1 MYGML
6 FLFHW
11 VYIGYTNAPMKCR
24 YLCTVNQTIRSLIG
38 GVFYVSYLKKLC
50 KMKNEIQKFESG
62 LFGQLRGMN
71 IGGEAWLMATDVARR
86 LGYTNPQKAI
96 RDHVDDEDKT
106 LNDSFTVNGTIPVL
120 INESGLYSL
129 ILSSKL
135 PRAREFKRW
144 VTSEVLPQIRRT
156 GGYIPLA
163 AEDDDKTILAKAVR
177 ILNRT
182 LEQKDE
188 LLEAQRPK
196 VEFADAV
203 TTGDGC
209 ILMSELAKLLTR
221 NGYPTG
227 RTRLF
232 RWMRENGYIFKRSTE
247 PIQKWVEA
255 GLFATSVAVIK
266 THHGTE
272 ERVTTKVT
280 GKGQEYFLR
289 MLSVEC

>member
-1 MYGML
+1 
-6 FLFHW
+6 
-11 VYIGYTNAPMKCR
+11 
-24 YLCTVNQTIRSLIG
+24 
-38 GVFYVSYLKKLC
+38 
-50 KMKNEIQKFESG
+50 
-62 LFGQLRGMN
+62 MN

-86 LGYTNPQKAI
+86 LGYANPQKAI

-144 VTSEVLPQIRRT
+144 VTSEVLPQIRQS

-163 AEDDDKTILAKAVR
+163 AEDDEMTILAKAVR

-188 LLEAQRPK
+188 LIEAQRPK
-196 VEFADAV
+196 VEFANAV

-232 RWMRENGYIFKRSTE
+232 RWLRENGYIFKRSTE
-247 PIQKWVEA
+247 PIQKWVEQ
-255 GLFATSVAVIK
+255 GIFTTSVTVIK

-289 MLSVEC
+289 MLGGR

>member
-1 MYGML
+1 
-6 FLFHW
+6 
-11 VYIGYTNAPMKCR
+11 
-24 YLCTVNQTIRSLIG
+24 
-38 GVFYVSYLKKLC
+38 
-50 KMKNEIQKFESG
+50 MKNEIQKIESG

-86 LGYTNPQKAI
+86 LGYANPQKAI

-129 ILSSKL
+129 ILQSKL

-163 AEDDDKTILAKAVR
+163 AEDDEKTILAKAVR

-196 VEFADAV
+196 VDFANAV

-247 PIQKWVEA
+247 PIQKWVEE
-255 GLFATSVAVIK
+255 GIFATSVTMIK
-266 THHGTE
+266 THHGSE

-280 GKGQEYFLR
+280 GKGQEYFLSK
-289 MLSVEC
+289 LGSLTQSPTP

>member
-1 MYGML
+1 
-6 FLFHW
+6 
-11 VYIGYTNAPMKCR
+11 
-24 YLCTVNQTIRSLIG
+24 
-38 GVFYVSYLKKLC
+38 
-50 KMKNEIQKFESG
+50 MKNEIQKFESG

-156 GGYIPLA
+156 GGYIPLRE
-163 AEDDDKTILAKAVR
+163 EDDDKTILAKALR
-177 ILNRT
+177 IANRT
-182 LEQKDE
+182 LEVKE
-188 LLEAQRPK
+188 ELLRRKEVLLEAQRPK

-232 RWMRENGYIFKRSTE
+232 RWMRDNGYIFKRSTE
-247 PIQKWVEA
+247 PIQKWVEE
-255 GLFATSVAVIK
+255 GIFATSVTMIK
-266 THHGTE
+266 THHGSE

-289 MLSVEC
+289 KFIK

>member
-1 MYGML
+1 MMNQIKIFESPEFGRIRTVSNEKGEPW
-6 FLFHW
+6 F
-11 VYIGYTNAPMKCR
+11 IGKDVA
-24 YLCTVNQTIRSLIG
+24 TVLGYSNVRDA
-38 GVFYVSYLKKLC
+38 LC
-50 KMKNEIQKFESG
+50 K
-62 LFGQLRGMN
+62 
-71 IGGEAWLMATDVARR
+71 
-86 LGYTNPQKAI
+86 
-96 RDHVDDEDKT
+96 HVDKEDKGVA
-106 LNDSFTVNGTIPVL
+106 NCDSLGGRQKTTI

-129 ILSSKL
+129 ILQSKL

-163 AEDDDKTILAKAVR
+163 AEDDEKTILAKAVR

-227 RTRLF
+227 RTHLF

-289 MLSVEC
+289 MLSVECGMLNGRQSR

>member
-1 MYGML
+1 MT
-6 FLFHW
+6 H
-11 VYIGYTNAPMKCR
+11 
-24 YLCTVNQTIRSLIG
+24 
-38 GVFYVSYLKKLC
+38 
-50 KMKNEIQKFESG
+50 EIKIFESPE
-62 LFGQLRGMN
+62 FGRIRTVSDEKGEPWF
-71 IGGEAWLMATDVARR
+71 IGKDVATL
-86 LGYTNPQKAI
+86 LGYSNTRDALRKHVDEEDKTTVAI
-96 RDHVDDEDKT
+96 RDT
-106 LNDSFTVNGTIPVL
+106 GSNYQSMTVIV
-120 INESGLYSL
+120 NESGLYSL

-144 VTSEVLPQIRRT
+144 VTSEVLPQIRKT

-247 PIQKWVEA
+247 PIQKWVEE
-255 GLFATSVAVIK
+255 GIFATSVTMIK
-266 THHGTE
+266 THHGSE

-289 MLSVEC
+289 MLSVE

>member
-1 MYGML
+1 
-6 FLFHW
+6 
-11 VYIGYTNAPMKCR
+11 
-24 YLCTVNQTIRSLIG
+24 
-38 GVFYVSYLKKLC
+38 
-50 KMKNEIQKFESG
+50 MKNEIQKFESG

-86 LGYTNPQKAI
+86 LGYANPQKAI

-129 ILSSKL
+129 ILQSKL

-163 AEDDDKTILAKAVR
+163 AEDDEKTILAKAVR

-182 LEQKDE
+182 LQQKDE
-188 LLEAQRPK
+188 LIEAQRPK

-209 ILMSELAKLLTR
+209 ILISELAKLLTR

-247 PIQKWVEA
+247 PIQKWVEE
-255 GLFATSVAVIK
+255 GLFATSVTMIK
-266 THHGTE
+266 THHGSE

-280 GKGQEYFLR
+280 GKGQEYFLSK
-289 MLSVEC
+289 LGSLTQSPTP

>member
-1 MYGML
+1 
-6 FLFHW
+6 
-11 VYIGYTNAPMKCR
+11 
-24 YLCTVNQTIRSLIG
+24 
-38 GVFYVSYLKKLC
+38 
-50 KMKNEIQKFESG
+50 MKNEIQKFESG

-163 AEDDDKTILAKAVR
+163 AEDDEKTILAKAVR

-280 GKGQEYFLR
+280 GKGQEYFLSKLR
-289 MLSVEC
+289 KPDTKPHPLTPPQ

>member
-1 MYGML
+1 
-6 FLFHW
+6 
-11 VYIGYTNAPMKCR
+11 
-24 YLCTVNQTIRSLIG
+24 
-38 GVFYVSYLKKLC
+38 
-50 KMKNEIQKFESG
+50 MKNEIQKFESG

-156 GGYIPLA
+156 GGYIPLRE
-163 AEDDDKTILAKAVR
+163 EDDDKTILAKALR
-177 ILNRT
+177 IANRT
-182 LEQKDE
+182 LAQKDE

-247 PIQKWVEA
+247 PIQKWVEE
-255 GLFATSVAVIK
+255 GIFATSVTMIK
-266 THHGTE
+266 THHGSE

-289 MLSVEC
+289 IFIK

>member
-1 MYGML
+1 
-6 FLFHW
+6 
-11 VYIGYTNAPMKCR
+11 
-24 YLCTVNQTIRSLIG
+24 
-38 GVFYVSYLKKLC
+38 
-50 KMKNEIQKFESG
+50 MKNEIQKFESG

-106 LNDSFTVNGTIPVL
+106 LNESFTINGTIPVL

-129 ILSSKL
+129 ILQSKL

-144 VTSEVLPQIRRT
+144 VTSEVLPQIRKT
-156 GGYIPLA
+156 GGYIPLDN
-163 AEDDDKTILAKAVR
+163 EDDEKTILAKALK

-188 LLEAQRPK
+188 LIEAQRPK
-196 VEFADAV
+196 VDFAEAV

-209 ILMSELAKLLTR
+209 ILISELAKLLTR

-232 RWMRENGYIFKRSTE
+232 RWLRNNGYIFKRSTE
-247 PIQKWVEA
+247 PIQRWVEE
-255 GLFATSVAVIK
+255 GIFATSVTMIK
-266 THHGTE
+266 THHGSE

-289 MLSVEC
+289 KLKPHPQPLS

>member
-1 MYGML
+1 
-6 FLFHW
+6 
-11 VYIGYTNAPMKCR
+11 
-24 YLCTVNQTIRSLIG
+24 
-38 GVFYVSYLKKLC
+38 
-50 KMKNEIQKFESG
+50 MKNEIQKFESG
-62 LFGQLRGMN
+62 LFGQLRGIN

-106 LNDSFTVNGTIPVL
+106 LNESFTINGTIPVL

-129 ILSSKL
+129 ILQSKL

-144 VTSEVLPQIRRT
+144 VTSEVLPQIRKT
-156 GGYIPLA
+156 GGYIPLDN
-163 AEDDDKTILAKAVR
+163 EDDEKTILAKALK

-188 LLEAQRPK
+188 LIEAQRPK
-196 VEFADAV
+196 VDFAEAV

-209 ILMSELAKLLTR
+209 ILISELAKLLTR

-232 RWMRENGYIFKRSTE
+232 RWLRNNGYIFKRSTE
-247 PIQKWVEA
+247 PIQRWVEE
-255 GLFATSVAVIK
+255 GIFATSVTMIK
-266 THHGTE
+266 THHGSE

-289 MLSVEC
+289 KLKPHPQPLS

>member
-1 MYGML
+1 
-6 FLFHW
+6 
-11 VYIGYTNAPMKCR
+11 
-24 YLCTVNQTIRSLIG
+24 
-38 GVFYVSYLKKLC
+38 
-50 KMKNEIQKFESG
+50 MKNEIQKFESG

-86 LGYTNPQKAI
+86 LGYANPQKAI

-129 ILSSKL
+129 ILQSKL

-163 AEDDDKTILAKAVR
+163 AEDDEKTILAKAVR

-196 VEFADAV
+196 VDFANAV

-247 PIQKWVEA
+247 PIQKWVEE
-255 GLFATSVAVIK
+255 GLFATSVTMIK
-266 THHGTE
+266 THHGSE

-289 MLSVEC
+289 MLRKF

>member
-1 MYGML
+1 
-6 FLFHW
+6 
-11 VYIGYTNAPMKCR
+11 
-24 YLCTVNQTIRSLIG
+24 
-38 GVFYVSYLKKLC
+38 
-50 KMKNEIQKFESG
+50 MKNEIQKFENF

-71 IGGEAWLMATDVARR
+71 IDGEAWLMATDVARR

-96 RDHVDDEDKT
+96 RDHVDEEDKT
-106 LNDSFTVNGTIPVL
+106 LNESFTVNGTIPVL

-129 ILSSKL
+129 ILQSKL

-144 VTSEVLPQIRRT
+144 VISEVLPQIRKT

-163 AEDDDKTILAKAVR
+163 AEDDEKTILAKALR
-177 ILNRT
+177 IANRT

-196 VEFADAV
+196 VEFAEAV

-209 ILMSELAKLLTR
+209 ILISELAKLLTR

-232 RWMRENGYIFKRSTE
+232 RWLRENGYIFKRSTE
-247 PIQKWVEA
+247 PIQKWVEL
-255 GLFATSVAVIK
+255 GIFATSVTVIK

-280 GKGQEYFLR
+280 GKGQEYFLSK
-289 MLSVEC
+289 LSGK

>member
-1 MYGML
+1 
-6 FLFHW
+6 
-11 VYIGYTNAPMKCR
+11 
-24 YLCTVNQTIRSLIG
+24 
-38 GVFYVSYLKKLC
+38 
-50 KMKNEIQKFESG
+50 MKNEIQKFESG

-144 VTSEVLPQIRRT
+144 VTSDVLPQIRRT
-156 GGYIPLA
+156 GGYIPLRE
-163 AEDDDKTILAKAVR
+163 EDDDKTILAKALR
-177 ILNRT
+177 IANRT
-182 LEQKDE
+182 LEVKE
-188 LLEAQRPK
+188 ELLRRKEVLLEAQRPK

-247 PIQKWVEA
+247 PIQKWVEE
-255 GLFATSVAVIK
+255 GIFATSVTMIK
-266 THHGTE
+266 THHGSE

-289 MLSVEC
+289 KFIK

>member
-1 MYGML
+1 
-6 FLFHW
+6 
-11 VYIGYTNAPMKCR
+11 
-24 YLCTVNQTIRSLIG
+24 
-38 GVFYVSYLKKLC
+38 
-50 KMKNEIQKFESG
+50 MKNEIQKFESG

-71 IGGEAWLMATDVARR
+71 IGGEAWLMATDVAQR
-86 LGYTNPQKAI
+86 LGYANPQKAI

-129 ILSSKL
+129 ILQSKL

-163 AEDDDKTILAKAVR
+163 AEDDEKTILAKAVR

-196 VEFADAV
+196 VDFANAV

-289 MLSVEC
+289 MLSVE